1 MRTHTCV
8 HAHTSTDQTPPP
20 CLTLLSPDKNKH
32 VPAAGPLHLQRQC
45 LKQAFLCQ
53 PCGLSPPTSSPL
65 PQSSSST
72 THMKEHELF
81 ARRRLPTS
89 VSFPTYRTPVSWR
102 VSNVPH
108 PCTISTR
115 AWASSA
121 LCFIVSLAPEQRR
134 HIVGLSVNMYKL
146 MASQPHASPLL
157 LFSVLCALQFL
168 ALEQQSPPAPAPL
181 RSSLPDKNR

>member
-1 MRTHTCV
+1 M
-8 HAHTSTDQTPPP
+8 
-20 CLTLLSPDKNKH
+20 
-32 VPAAGPLHLQRQC
+32 QRQC

-53 PCGLSPPTSSPL
+53 PCGLSPPSSSPL
-65 PQSSSST
+65 LQSSSST
-72 THMKEHELF
+72 THMKAHELF
-81 ARRRLPTS
+81 ARRRPPTS
-89 VSFPTYRTPVSWR
+89 ISFPTYRTSVSWL

-121 LCFIVSLAPEQRR
+121 LCFIVFLAPEQRR

-157 LFSVLCALQFL
+157 LFSVLCALVSSPGTAVSPRTPPLLPSRQEQVGGSSP
-168 ALEQQSPPAPAPL
+168 ALYPLPP
-181 RSSLPDKNR
+181 